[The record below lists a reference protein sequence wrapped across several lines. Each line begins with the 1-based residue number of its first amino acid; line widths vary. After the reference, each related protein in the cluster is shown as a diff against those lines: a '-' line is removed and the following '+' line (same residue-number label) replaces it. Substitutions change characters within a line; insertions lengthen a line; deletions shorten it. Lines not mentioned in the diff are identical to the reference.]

1 MCFDVALYHQ
11 VVHVTSVSSK
21 KRATLFY
28 DNNMEKLRA
37 KLYDIACHL
46 QLASDG
52 VTCEE
57 CRDHHG
63 ARVGATAV
71 HIALVAWYQRLW
83 YIECLP
89 INPVA
94 VFAISE
100 RFAYPWKIRLT
111 NETKIEENRTE
122 GEKERGGDGNEAKGK
137 EDFPNSHS
145 VIFLHPFCF
154 LNSFCVSLPPSLP
167 PSPLPPHPSPLP
179 PHPSPLPPHPSP
191 LPPHPYLPPPS
202 PLTPPPS
209 PLTRHPSPLTPPP
222 SLPVEYKKDCK
233 EEDPKCLFQQHI
245 PQSFLNLQDKIRKTI
260 ATFRED
266 NRVPIMEEG
275 EFRLLPTLSE
285 NDSCSTLCRESTV
298 ASVHVHVVM
307 RDEK

>member
-83 YIECLP
+83 YIECWP

-111 NETKIEENRTE
+111 NETKIEENITE
-122 GEKERGGDGNEAKGK
+122 GEKERGGMGMRQKGRK
-137 EDFPNSHS
+137 IFPTLIPSSSSILFVFLTHS
-145 VIFLHPFCF
+145 VFPSIPPYLPT
-154 LNSFCVSLPPSLP
+154 SLPP
-167 PSPLPPHPSPLP
+167 H
-179 PHPSPLPPHPSP
+179 
-191 LPPHPYLPPPS
+191 PS

-209 PLTRHPSPLTPPP
+209 LLPPHPSPLTPPPLTPPPLTPPPSPLPPHSSPLTPPP